1 VVTRRV
7 RIFVPRNSIPEL
19 GVTLQN
25 IICVIPIHKFM
36 IKQFDSKKYITKEG
50 LEKLK
55 GKLEEL
61 ITKRQEIANRIEEV
75 KEMGDL
81 SENAEYTE
89 AKEEQGF
96 TEGIIL
102 KLEDLINNAVIIDNQ
117 DKKMRTVVEVGSHVK
132 VKVND
137 KEKEYS
143 IVGASETDPLNG
155 NISNDSPLGQA
166 LIGKKVGE
174 VVDADAPRGKIRY
187 TILEIK

>member
-1 VVTRRV
+1 
-7 RIFVPRNSIPEL
+7 
-19 GVTLQN
+19 
-25 IICVIPIHKFM
+25 M

-117 DKKMRTVVEVGSHVK
+117 DKKMRAVVEVGSHVK

-155 NISNDSPLGQA
+155 NISNESPLGQA